1 MSFTNP
7 AQTPPRSKRGPL
19 HRNWAAFLF
28 LTFALA
34 GCQSGS
40 PTQPTPPPVP
50 QAAAIK
56 PLEVKA
62 VVVSMFENGE
72 VTGDEVGEFQLWVER
87 LPLDKT
93 LDFPLGEYPIY
104 FNDDG
109 VIGICVGGGIA
120 NATASIM
127 ALGQDERFDLTQ
139 AYWLI
144 AGISGGDPLD
154 VSLGSAV
161 WAEHVVDGDLLYEID
176 AREIPESWPY
186 GMIPLGGS
194 EPADS
199 PEDIYTGWTLDTI
212 HFALN
217 AELARWAYSY
227 TKDMTATEDTEA
239 LQVFRAGFDGY
250 PNAQRA
256 PFVALGDTLSASTYW
271 HGELL
276 NNWAND
282 WLKLYAGENANFV
295 TSNMEDSGTLTA
307 LHRLGRLNLVDP
319 ERVLVL
325 RTISNFTM
333 PPPGETAAWSAT
345 ADYPDDGFPAF
356 DSAQRVGGKVLHH
369 LVKHWDETSET
380 IPGSD
385 EGANP

>member
-1 MSFTNP
+1 MSFTTHQ
-7 AQTPPRSKRGPL
+7 QTPPHSKRGPL
-19 HRNWAAFLF
+19 PMKLAAFVF
-28 LTFALA
+28 LLATVLA
-34 GCQSGS
+34 GCQSTAPS
-40 PTQPTPPPVP
+40 TPQPPTPPAPP
-50 QAAAIK
+50 AIAVK
-56 PLEVKA
+56 ALEVKA
-62 VVVSMFENGE
+62 VVVSMFEDGE
-72 VTGDEVGEFQLWVER
+72 VTGDDPGEFQLWVER
-87 LPLDKT
+87 MPLDKT
-93 LDFPLGEYPIY
+93 LDFPLGEHPIY

-127 ALGQDERFDLTQ
+127 ALGQDPRLDLRN

-176 AREIPESWPY
+176 AREIPEAWPY

-212 HFALN
+212 HFELN
-217 AELARWAYSY
+217 TALARWAYRY
-227 TKDMTATEDTEA
+227 TQDMTATEDTPA
-239 LQVFRAGFDGY
+239 LAEFRAAFEGY
-250 PNAQRA
+250 PNAQRP
-256 PFVALGDTLSASTYW
+256 PFVAVGDTLSASTYW

-282 WLKLYAGENANFV
+282 WLKLYAGSDANFV

-307 LHRLGRLNLVDP
+307 LHRLGRVGLVDP

-345 ADYPDDGFPAF
+345 ADYPDDGFPAL

-369 LVKHWDETSET
+369 LIKHWDETRDN
-380 IPGSD
+380 IPGG
-385 EGANP
+385 EL